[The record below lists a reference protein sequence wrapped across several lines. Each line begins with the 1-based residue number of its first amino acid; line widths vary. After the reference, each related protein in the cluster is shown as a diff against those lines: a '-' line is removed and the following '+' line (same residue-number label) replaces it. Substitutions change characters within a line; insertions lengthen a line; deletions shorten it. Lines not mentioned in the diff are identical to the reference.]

1 MRKPGF
7 NRNDTILLYCVS
19 NHVLLTP
26 GWIRS
31 QMALQTIAAAGEQQ
45 ARVGD
50 DMGCRPGAA
59 TDQQAGIVGV
69 NMQQRALFRRGLHR
83 FNNMFTFG

>member
-1 MRKPGF
+1 MIQF
-7 NRNDTILLYCVS
+7 CYIASAITFADASVDQ
-19 NHVLLTP
+19 
-26 GWIRS
+26 S
-31 QMALQTIAAAGEQQ
+31 QSAPQTISATGEQQ

-50 DMGCRPGAA
+50 DVGCRPGAT
-59 TDQQAGIVGV
+59 TDQQARIVGV

>member
-26 GWIRS
+26 GRS
-31 QMALQTIAAAGEQQ
+31 GAKVALQTVAAAGNSRR
-45 ARVGD
+45 AGN

-83 FNNMFTFG
+83 FNNMLTFG